1 MAVATNMVFKIPQE
15 PCPLT
20 TLESDE
26 ESFVV
31 LGQSIP
37 DASTELYPE
46 PIGLSVIAEAKRL
59 INSELEA
66 IDQAKNNDE
75 KKVSLESNKDAF
87 KLSSCKMDTS
97 VNFPTMTNIEK
108 GVESSSVISIASFT
122 PDMSSEEVQKKIAHI
137 IEENIRLKDT
147 VLQNNLSLKSQYER
161 IVAWQEDVQK
171 VHQAHKD
178 KLLEAKVFLE
188 SLRREKDNL
197 KRELTK
203 AIELNENQASQ
214 IEELKQR
221 LNEKDNQRYDDSI
234 KESQLKDQEKK
245 ISDLELQ
252 LNNMSIEKKQDE
264 EQKNVVSKLQ
274 AHLNE
279 IIEERNSAN
288 IKIEE
293 LRAELS
299 IKTQREES
307 LHVTITS
314 LKSQMEAL
322 APAEEVKTLR
332 TQLGETQNA
341 LTRMEA
347 TRSRAYSQVRELTDE
362 LSEVRSQLESLKSQT
377 QERSRD
383 SQLEHEEMCV
393 LKMQMDVYKTDF
405 EEERRAREV
414 IKGEKD
420 RLEEDL
426 QNIQRRNQQLQEE
439 IELLRREGN
448 NFVIPPRPSPPRVEQ
463 IRQPS
468 APSPS
473 RNELLRCPKCN
484 FAFNDLAHL
493 ETHVYRCLDM
503 ELS

>member
-1 MAVATNMVFKIPQE
+1 MAIATNVVFKIPQE

-59 INSELEA
+59 INFELEA

-75 KKVSLESNKDAF
+75 KKGCLESNKDVF
-87 KLSSCKMDTS
+87 KLSSSTMDTS
-97 VNFPTMTNIEK
+97 ENFPMMANINR
-108 GVESSSVISIASFT
+108 GVELSSVISIASFT

-137 IEENIRLKDT
+137 IDENIRLKDT

-178 KLLEAKVFLE
+178 KLLEAKAFIETLK
-188 SLRREKDNL
+188 REKDSL

-203 AIELNENQASQ
+203 DIEFGDSQASQ
-214 IEELKQR
+214 IEELKKR
-221 LNEKDNQRYDDSI
+221 LDEKDKQRYDYSI

-245 ISDLELQ
+245 ISNLQLQ
-252 LNNMSIEKKQDE
+252 LNNMSIEKKQVE
-264 EQKNVVSKLQ
+264 EQKNIVCKLQ
-274 AHLNE
+274 AHLND
-279 IIEERNSAN
+279 IIEERNSGN
-288 IKIEE
+288 KQIEE
-293 LRAELS
+293 LRAEIS
-299 IKTQREES
+299 IKSQREES
-307 LHVTITS
+307 LHMTITS
-314 LKSQMEAL
+314 LKSQMEAS
-322 APAEEVKTLR
+322 AEEVNTLR

-347 TRSRAYSQVRELTDE
+347 TRSRAYSQIRELTDE
-362 LSEVRSQLESLKSQT
+362 LSEVRSQLESLQSQT

-383 SQLEHEEMCV
+383 SELDHEEMSV

-414 IKGEKD
+414 MKASHD
-420 RLEEDL
+420 
-426 QNIQRRNQQLQEE
+426 
-439 IELLRREGN
+439 
-448 NFVIPPRPSPPRVEQ
+448 VPP
-463 IRQPS
+463 
-468 APSPS
+468 
-473 RNELLRCPKCN
+473 C
-484 FAFNDLAHL
+484 
-493 ETHVYRCLDM
+493 
-503 ELS
+503 